1 MMQDLPAPR
10 TWPAWVLAG
19 GALAV
24 LWMPMM
30 RGLAWV
36 VLWTAYATGQST
48 EPPPAYT
55 AWAP

>member
-1 MMQDLPAPR
+1 MMQDLAPPR
-10 TWPAWVLAG
+10 NWPAW
-19 GALAV
+19 ALAWVAAMV
-24 LWMPMM
+24 LWMPAM

>member
-1 MMQDLPAPR
+1 MHDLTPP
-10 TWPAWVLAG
+10 TNWPAWVLAG

-24 LWMPMM
+24 LWMPAM

-36 VLWTAYATGQST
+36 VLWTAYLTGQT
-48 EPPPAYT
+48 PDPPPAYT